1 MNLKSLTAA
10 GLALSLSIL
19 SGCASA
25 PASHQQSLNSAPAT
39 TSSSSSS
46 SSVPKLKVVNNCAC
60 SVPQDIPGLI
70 GAGYNIA
77 AHNAGKPVN
86 AEDEAVFSITKFS
99 KRDSA
104 ARLLG
109 GVFAGKDEITGVVSY
124 KGRTFTV
131 NEYYVNII
139 QTIDDAANKV
149 GLYAFNGLSGTQ
161 K

>member
-10 GLALSLSIL
+10 GAALSLSIL
-19 SGCASA
+19 PGCASA
-25 PASHQQSLNSAPAT
+25 PASHQQSLNGTAAA
-39 TSSSSSS
+39 S

-86 AEDEAVFSITKFS
+86 AEDEAVFSIIKFS

-149 GLYAFNGLSGTQ
+149 GLYAFNGLSGAQ
-161 K
+161 N

>member
-1 MNLKSLTAA
+1 MNLKSLTAAA

-25 PASHQQSLNSAPAT
+25 PANHQPSLNGTAAT
-39 TSSSSSS
+39 TS

-86 AEDEAVFSITKFS
+86 AEDEAVFSIIKFS

-131 NEYYVNII
+131 NEYYINII
-139 QTIDDAANKV
+139 QTIDDATNKV

-161 K
+161 N